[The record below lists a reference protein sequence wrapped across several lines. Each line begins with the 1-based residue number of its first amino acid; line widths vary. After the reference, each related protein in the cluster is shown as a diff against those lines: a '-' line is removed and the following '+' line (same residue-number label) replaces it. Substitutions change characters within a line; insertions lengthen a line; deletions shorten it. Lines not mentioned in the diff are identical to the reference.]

1 MLEFCQNLIILSK
14 RIYALKIF
22 FFKYLCLVSR
32 ITSIAYN
39 LSINRH
45 FRTSISIFI
54 FASRIYLFLNE
65 RIFFNFINILYIYCN
80 NEQRYQYFFPP
91 TSNLKVEKKKK
102 RYVQQ
107 VRDQSHRITSFE
119 IVLISRR
126 IILIFLRTI
135 SFYCHGEEKHFRRG
149 EVGGCAPAH
158 R

>member
-14 RIYALKIF
+14 RIYTLKIF
-22 FFKYLCLVSR
+22 FFKYHCLVSR

-102 RYVQQ
+102 KIRSTSS
-107 VRDQSHRITSFE
+107 RSIPPHNKLRNRINFTTHHTYIPPNHF
-119 IVLISRR
+119 ILLSRR
-126 IILIFLRTI
+126 RETF
-135 SFYCHGEEKHFRRG
+135 
-149 EVGGCAPAH
+149 
-158 R
+158 

>member
-45 FRTSISIFI
+45 FRTSISVFI

-65 RIFFNFINILYIYCN
+65 RIFFNFINIFCTFIVTMN
-80 NEQRYQYFFPP
+80 KDTNTFSYFK
-91 TSNLKVEKKKK
+91 SKSRKKKK